1 VTDTATQERT
11 EEPQPMHRPQA
22 EAQQSAVEERE
33 PRGAEVAEQQ
43 PPAEPAVEPEVGAPA
58 AEPAL
63 EPQMDEPAAVPE
75 AERASRAGEAAEAE
89 TTSVRDGPTEF
100 EPRSIE
106 LLGNIEVEASAELGH
121 AQLSIREVLELRP
134 GSVVQLNKMLGDP
147 ADLMVK
153 DKLIARGEVV
163 VVDDRFGLRITELV
177 SQAPERESGDE
188 ESSE

>member
-1 VTDTATQERT
+1 MTDTATQERT
-11 EEPQPMHRPQA
+11 EEPQSMHRPQA
-22 EAQQSAVEERE
+22 EAQQSAVEEPE
-33 PRGAEVAEQQ
+33 PSGAEVAEQQ
-43 PPAEPAVEPEVGAPA
+43 PPAEPAVEPEMG
-58 AEPAL
+58 
-63 EPQMDEPAAVPE
+63 EPAAVPE
-75 AERASRAGEAAEAE
+75 AEEGSHFRESASVPEVPA
-89 TTSVRDGPTEF
+89 EF

-121 AQLSIREVLELRP
+121 AQLSIREVLELKP

-177 SQAPERESGDE
+177 SQAPERESG
-188 ESSE
+188 